1 MTKEELIEA
10 FETAKENTGKT
21 WSDIYV
27 SSGISE
33 RTVAGWKGMK
43 SLPNMDT
50 VQRALKAVG
59 KKLIIVDI

>member
-10 FETAKENTGKT
+10 FETAKESSGKT
-21 WSDIYV
+21 WNDIYV

-59 KKLIIVDI
+59 KKLVIVDI